1 MTRLLTVLALAFL
14 ILPLNA
20 QSPADRPKPDATNS
34 NWESAPWGKLPAGL
48 EWEAASQV
56 STTPEGQIVVLR
68 RANPFFVVMTP
79 AGDVVRTWGENL
91 FKVAHGL
98 RIDRKGF
105 LWVTDNTD
113 NFVQKYSPDG
123 KLLLTLGQRGV
134 AGGNDSKTNFDGPA
148 DVFVL
153 PDGDILVADGYRN
166 SRVVRFASDGSFK
179 SIIGG
184 TKGSE
189 PGQFNV
195 PHAVVAD
202 SRGRVIVADAEN
214 SRIQVFD
221 QSGKFLEQ
229 WTDFTAKPRGSMY
242 ITPDD
247 TLYVSHVD
255 SESISIMKNGKV
267 IERVT
272 GVGGRPHGVTL
283 DQQGNIYV
291 ANPASRSVKKIV
303 KKK

>member
-1 MTRLLTVLALAFL
+1 MTRLLVLGLALL
-14 ILPLNA
+14 IIPLNA
-20 QSPADRPKPDATNS
+20 QSPAEVRPKPDTTNS
-34 NWESAPWGKLPAGL
+34 HWESAPWGKLPAGL
-48 EWEAASQV
+48 EWEAASQI

-68 RANPFFVVMTP
+68 RANPFFVLMTP

-166 SRVVRFASDGSFK
+166 SRVIRFASDGSFK

-184 TKGSE
+184 TKGTE

-242 ITPDD
+242 ITADD

-303 KKK
+303 KK

>member
-1 MTRLLTVLALAFL
+1 MTRLLPVLALTLL
-14 ILPLNA
+14 IVPIGA
-20 QSPADRPKPDATNS
+20 QSPGSGGTT
-34 NWESAPWGKLPAGL
+34 WESAPWGKLPAGL

-68 RANPFFVVMTP
+68 RANPFFVVLTP

-91 FKVAHGL
+91 FRVAHGL

-105 LWVTDNTD
+105 LWVTDNAD

-123 KLLLTLGQRGV
+123 KLLLTLGTRGT

-148 DVFVL
+148 DVFVM

-166 SRVVRFASDGSFK
+166 SRVVRFSGDGTFK

-184 TKGSE
+184 TKGTG

-202 SRGRVIVADAEN
+202 SRGRIIVADAEN
-214 SRIQVFD
+214 SRLQVFD
-221 QSGKFLEQ
+221 PSGKFVEQ

-255 SESISIMKNGKV
+255 SESISIMQNGKV

-272 GVGGRPHGVTL
+272 GVGGRPHGVTI

-303 KKK
+303 KK